1 MGVVFR
7 GQVTRSIP
15 VEESS
20 QVGQVRREALGLASA
35 AGFGEIDGGRVAL
48 VATEVA
54 TNVLRHGQGG
64 QVLLS
69 LVQGRSGLGVEVCGI
84 DRGPG
89 FSLSRCLPDGYSTA
103 GSPGQGLGAI
113 QRQSQVFEV
122 WSDARGAVVVS
133 RIYAGDAPGND
144 LGYGA
149 LRIPMRRQAVCG
161 DAWLLGWDGPQL
173 VAVLIDGL
181 GHGLQACEAAEE
193 GLAAVADAP
202 GLAADQLLARMHV
215 CMSRTRGG
223 AAAVFRHD
231 SDSGQAWFAGAGN
244 IAGAVHGSG
253 GSSRGLAS
261 HPGIVGGQY
270 RRAPAFSMPAAAGN
284 LLVMQIEGLQSRW
297 TLGQYEGL
305 AHRHPALVVTVL
317 LRDFDRGRDDVSLI
331 AIRLGG
337 RT

>member
-1 MGVVFR
+1 AGAQCRGLWRRRGDELADGARWNPQGRSPGVRRPGAGHSRPQAGIDRRLDLRPRHGPGPVRLAPAGGCLRTGQRTRPRYPRGNHQMGVAFR

-20 QVGQVRREALGLASA
+20 QVGQVRREALGLANA

-54 TNVLRHGQGG
+54 TNVLRHGHGG

-69 LVQGRSGLGVEVCGI
+69 LVQGRNGLGVEVCGI
-84 DRGPG
+84 DQGSG

-133 RIYAGDAPGND
+133 RIYAADAPGND

-149 LRIPMRRQAVCG
+149 LRVPMRRQAVCG

-193 GLAAVADAP
+193 GLAAAADAP
-202 GLAADQLLARMHV
+202 GLAADELLARMHG

-231 SDSGQAWFAGAGN
+231 SDSG
-244 IAGAVHGSG
+244 
-253 GSSRGLAS
+253 
-261 HPGIVGGQY
+261 
-270 RRAPAFSMPAAAGN
+270 
-284 LLVMQIEGLQSRW
+284 
-297 TLGQYEGL
+297 
-305 AHRHPALVVTVL
+305 
-317 LRDFDRGRDDVSLI
+317 
-331 AIRLGG
+331 
-337 RT
+337 